1 MNKKVYSMVVILYT
15 IINITALV
23 SFNINNDNLKYK
35 DVNNTI
41 SKSNEENEVYN
52 NKDSSLNTEEKHKET
67 NSSEESN
74 GKDKIE
80 DECVTTKDLDKK
92 RTEVDRKRQN
102 QLNEIYETDIGIV
115 NVDGIDFNKY
125 NKEIREKN
133 KVMKVPAEEII
144 NKLTISEK
152 AKIMSICKRLD
163 ANDYSEINEF
173 LAYKNERLA
182 VLRTLNVVE
191 SKVDEAGVEE
201 LKGIFSKY
209 IDMNKV
215 EGN

>member
-1 MNKKVYSMVVILYT
+1 
-15 IINITALV
+15 
-23 SFNINNDNLKYK
+23 
-35 DVNNTI
+35 
-41 SKSNEENEVYN
+41 
-52 NKDSSLNTEEKHKET
+52 LNTEEKYKET

-74 GKDKIE
+74 EKNKSE

-92 RTEVDRKRQN
+92 RAEANRKRQN

-115 NVDGIDFNKY
+115 NVDEIDFNKY

-163 ANDYSEINEF
+163 DDDYSEINEF
-173 LAYKNERLA
+173 LTYKNERLA
-182 VLRTLNVVE
+182 VLRTLNVIE
-191 SKVDEAGVEE
+191 SKVDETGVEE
-201 LKGIFSKY
+201 LKKIFSKY

-215 EGN
+215 EAK